1 MNSISLRRSLRPRVL
16 AWSLGRLVAL
26 AAPLS
31 SLLSAPGQA
40 AVLDRIAAVINEDIV
55 LESDVNQAALLT
67 FKAEGGGG
75 DVDLDSPEGQRKF
88 EAHRRKTLDQ
98 LIEKQLIGQQGK
110 EMKVYVLEDELRRAL
125 DDVKRS
131 NGLTDQQF
139 VEALKQQGF
148 SMESYRKTLRQQ
160 LLELK
165 VLNQAV
171 RSRITIGDD
180 EVRAYYAQ
188 VKRAA
193 TGDQLQVQ
201 LSQILITLPKNASDA
216 QIEERRRLA
225 LGLVEQIRAGAD
237 FVSLAKAHGDDAASK
252 AGGDLGWIARGD
264 LPEALR
270 DVVLTMDPTPDSKKE
285 VRGPIRSDRG
295 FHILWLRD
303 RKDAD
308 VRPYEEVKE
317 NLRRQ
322 LYDQQVEKGV
332 QSWLKELRR
341 KSHIDVRI

>member
-1 MNSISLRRSLRPRVL
+1 MNVLLLRRRLRPRL
-16 AWSLGRLVAL
+16 LTWAL
-26 AAPLS
+26 ALGATVLPPL
-31 SLLSAPGQA
+31 LPA
-40 AVLDRIAAVINEDIV
+40 ARAEILDRIAAVVNEDII
-55 LESDVNQAALLT
+55 LESEVNQAAIATLR
-67 FKAEGGGG
+67 AEAQGAE
-75 DVDLDSPEGQRKF
+75 VDIESAEGQRKF
-88 EAHRRKTLDQ
+88 EGHRKKTLDQ
-98 LIEKQLIGQQGK
+98 LIEKQLIAQQAK
-110 EMKVYVLEDELRRAL
+110 ELKIYVVEDELRRAL

-148 SMESYRKTLRQQ
+148 TMEAYRKTLRQQ

-171 RSRITIGDD
+171 RSRISIGDD
-180 EVRAYYAQ
+180 EVRAYYAT

-201 LSQILITLPKNASDA
+201 LSQILVGIPKNASES
-216 QIEERRRLA
+216 QIEERRRVA
-225 LGLVEQIRAGAD
+225 LRLVEQLRAGAD
-237 FVSLAKAHGDDAASK
+237 FATLAKASGDDPLSK
-252 AGGDLGWIARGD
+252 SGGDLGWIARGD

-270 DVVLTMDPTPDSKKE
+270 DVVLTMDPTPEDKKE
-285 VRGPIRSDRG
+285 VRGPIRSERG

-332 QSWLKELRR
+332 QSWIKELRR

>member
-1 MNSISLRRSLRPRVL
+1 MNVLLLSRRLRPRFL
-16 AWSLGRLVAL
+16 AWAL
-26 AAPLS
+26 ALGATVLPPLV
-31 SLLSAPGQA
+31 PA
-40 AVLDRIAAVINEDIV
+40 ARAEILDRIAAVVNEDII
-55 LESDVNQAALLT
+55 LESEVNQAAIATLR
-67 FKAEGGGG
+67 AEAQGAEI
-75 DVDLDSPEGQRKF
+75 DIESAEGQRKF
-88 EAHRRKTLDQ
+88 EAHRKKTLDQ
-98 LIEKQLIGQQGK
+98 LIEKQLIAQQAK
-110 EMKVYVLEDELRRAL
+110 ELKIYVVEDELRRAL

-148 SMESYRKTLRQQ
+148 TMEAYRKTLRQQ

-171 RSRITIGDD
+171 RSRISIGDD
-180 EVRAYYAQ
+180 EVRAYYAT

-201 LSQILITLPKNASDA
+201 LSQILIGIPQKATEA
-216 QIEERRRLA
+216 QIEERRRVA
-225 LGLVEQIRAGAD
+225 LRVVEQLRAGAD
-237 FVSLAKAHGDDAASK
+237 FAALAKSSGDDPLSK
-252 AGGDLGWIARGD
+252 SGGDLGWIARGD

-270 DVVLTMDPTPDSKKE
+270 DVVLTMDPTPEDKKE

-332 QSWLKELRR
+332 QSWVKELRR

>member
-1 MNSISLRRSLRPRVL
+1 MNVPSLRRRLRRRGL
-16 AWSLGRLVAL
+16 AAWLAL
-26 AAPLS
+26 AAPLLP
-31 SLLSAPGQA
+31 SLVPVSPVRA
-40 AVLDRIAAVINEDIV
+40 AVLDRIAAVVNEDII
-55 LESDVNQAALLT
+55 LESDVNQAALVT
-67 FKAEGGGG
+67 FRAESGGAEI
-75 DVDLDSPEGQRKF
+75 DIESPEGQRKF

-98 LIEKQLIGQQGK
+98 LIEKQLIVQQGK
-110 EMKVYVLEDELRRAL
+110 ELKVYVLEDELRRAL

-171 RSRITIGDD
+171 RSRITVGDD

-201 LSQILITLPKNASDA
+201 LSQILVAVPKNASEA
-216 QIEERRRLA
+216 QVEQKRKVA
-225 LGLVEQIRAGAD
+225 LGLIDQIRGGAD
-237 FVSLAKAHGDDAASK
+237 FAQLARAHSNDPAAK
-252 AGGDLGWIARGD
+252 DGGDLGWMARGD

-270 DVVLTMDPTPDSKKE
+270 DVVLTMDPTPDPQKE
-285 VRGPIRSDRG
+285 VRGPIRSERG

-303 RKDAD
+303 RKEAD

-332 QSWLKELRR
+332 QSWIKELRR

>member
-1 MNSISLRRSLRPRVL
+1 MNVLSIRRRLRPRL
-16 AWSLGRLVAL
+16 FSWAL
-26 AAPLS
+26 ALGATLLPPL
-31 SLLSAPGQA
+31 LPA
-40 AVLDRIAAVINEDIV
+40 ARAEILDRIAAVVNEDII
-55 LESDVNQAALLT
+55 LESEVNQAAVATLR
-67 FKAEGGGG
+67 AEAQGAEI
-75 DVDLDSPEGQRKF
+75 DIESAEGQRKF
-88 EAHRRKTLDQ
+88 ESHRKKTLDQ
-98 LIEKQLIGQQGK
+98 LIAQQAK
-110 EMKVYVLEDELRRAL
+110 ELKIYVVEDELRRAL

-148 SMESYRKTLRQQ
+148 TMEAYRKTLRQQ

-171 RSRITIGDD
+171 RSRISIGDD
-180 EVRAYYAQ
+180 EVRAYYAT

-201 LSQILITLPKNASDA
+201 LSQILIGIPQKASES
-216 QIEERRRLA
+216 QIEERRRVA
-225 LGLVEQIRAGAD
+225 LRVVDQLRAGGD
-237 FVSLAKAHGDDAASK
+237 FATIAKASGDDPLSK
-252 AGGDLGWIARGD
+252 SGGDLGWIARGD

-270 DVVLTMDPTPDSKKE
+270 DVVLTMDPTPEDKKE

-332 QSWLKELRR
+332 QSWIKELRR